1 MYKICKILLFTLF
14 FDSLC
19 IYIAGEPGDGFIILL
34 TVTPAVYPRLALKH
48 KVPILPVELKE
59 NVTYL
64 TPGKPKGPR

>member
-1 MYKICKILLFTLF
+1 MY
-14 FDSLC
+14 

-48 KVPILPVELKE
+48 EVPLLPVELKE

-64 TPGKPKGPR
+64 TLGKPKGPLKKFQPIWFSLLLTYM